1 VLSKYKATM
10 RLVDFLMYT
19 APADER
25 TIERV
30 Q

>member
-1 VLSKYKATM
+1 
-10 RLVDFLMYT
+10 MYT

>member
-1 VLSKYKATM
+1 LELASGVA
-10 RLVDFLMYT
+10 RNVDFLTYT

>member
-1 VLSKYKATM
+1 
-10 RLVDFLMYT
+10 MYT

-25 TIERV
+25 TIQRV

>member
-1 VLSKYKATM
+1 M
-10 RLVDFLMYT
+10 GRVDFLMYT

-25 TIERV
+25 TMERV

>member
-1 VLSKYKATM
+1 MM
-10 RLVDFLMYT
+10 RVDFLMYT

-25 TIERV
+25 TIECV